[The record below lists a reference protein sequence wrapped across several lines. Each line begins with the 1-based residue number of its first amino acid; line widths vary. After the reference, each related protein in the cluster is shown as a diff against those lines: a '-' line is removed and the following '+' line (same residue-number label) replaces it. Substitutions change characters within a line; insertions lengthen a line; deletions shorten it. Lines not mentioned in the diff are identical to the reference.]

1 MRAALRASRLALVAV
16 AALFG
21 LMGVQKS
28 LTNHVPFGPATLV
41 DDHGLLVDIWRNQRE
56 QMVADDARAR
66 LPLRAQ
72 KRHKTRQR
80 GSAFTA

>member
-1 MRAALRASRLALVAV
+1 MHTALKQAAFTL

-21 LMGVQKS
+21 FMGVQKS

-41 DDHGLLVDIWRNQRE
+41 EDHGPLVDIWRNLRE